1 MNDVKSPVFRT
12 SMGGFNKK
20 DVNEYIARLCQDYDA
35 RVLELEDQLADAKAK
50 LDEVTENNAKEAEKQ
65 ASEELQRA
73 NNLIV
78 AQNEQIDTLKGE
90 KESLQGELDSL
101 KARLGD
107 FEALENKL
115 LQYES
120 MTNRMGEI
128 FMEATADAERIKNE
142 AKFQSDAMLAK
153 TEMECRSRRAAA
165 DTQLKKL
172 AESRKAELTRLFE
185 ETRTGITRIL
195 TAFSERSQA
204 IVSDSIAEK
213 LDSFEPAH
221 TTEDHK

>member
-12 SMGGFNKK
+12 AMGGFNKK
-20 DVNEYIARLCQDYDA
+20 DVNEYIAKLCQDYDTA
-35 RVLELEDQLADAKAK
+35 VLELEDQLADAKAK
-50 LDEVTENNAKEAEKQ
+50 LDEIAESNAREAEKQ
-65 ASEELQRA
+65 ASEEMLKA
-73 NNLIV
+73 NNLIS
-78 AQNEQIDTLKGE
+78 AQNEQIDSLKGE
-90 KESLQGELDSL
+90 KVALQAELDSL
-101 KARLGD
+101 KAKLGD
-107 FEALENKL
+107 FETLQGKL
-115 LQYES
+115 AQYES

-142 AKFQSDAMLAK
+142 AKFQSDTMLAK

-172 AESRKAELTRLFE
+172 AESRKTELTRLFE

-221 TTEDHK
+221 ITEDQV